1 MKVNKTMSDS
11 NDANSSF
18 LKQIAYSEYETAL
31 RRGFWRSVMGWLTQQ
46 NNKLLPFDEIRRI
59 LPVHGQY
66 YAGLHEIPVDKI
78 VGSVARYNDF
88 DRAFLPRQ
96 RHTRSRWISIDV
108 ANLQEVILPPIEVYK
123 IGEIY
128 FVKDGN
134 HRVSVAKEKGQAFID
149 AQIVEI
155 VTEVPITAKTDI
167 NTLIREQERLDF
179 YHKTQLI
186 SLRPDAQVELSI
198 PGQYDKLME
207 HISVHRWFMGE
218 RVQKEVPY
226 PEAVAGWYDE
236 VYLPLAKVIEE
247 QKILK
252 EFHGRTVADLY
263 LWIIEH
269 LWFLRDQFQKDISL
283 SEAASHFAQN
293 YSQKPLARLHRIF
306 GNLAEILADVTP
318 VEPGMM
324 PGDKM
329 IDSGE
334 NQPKV
339 EKPPEESEPSGEK
352 PG

>member
-252 EFHGRTVADLY
+252 EFPGRTVADLY

-269 LWFLRDQFQKDISL
+269 LWYLRDQFQKDVSL

-293 YSQKPLARLHRIF
+293 YSQKPLARLHRLF

-324 PGDKM
+324 PEDSM

-339 EKPPEESEPSGEK
+339 EKPPEESESSEEK
-352 PG
+352 SD